1 MFFSAKHIIKKIN
14 TPEKNIYLTFDD
26 GPCELTIDV
35 LNLLEQFNA
44 KATFFVIG
52 TKADLH
58 TDIIAQTL
66 KSGHAVYSHSIDH
79 DYSNYFKSDKKVSA
93 WIETSLNH
101 LEKLVSKKTV
111 FFRPPAGIITPPLLK
126 ATAQKNIQIIL
137 WNTRFYD
144 SVLTLTESK
153 IKKYLNRAASG
164 DIILLHDQQK
174 SKNETVFLKS
184 LDYLLKELTAQNYKF
199 CSL

>member
-1 MFFSAKHIIKKIN
+1 MFFSTKHIVKKI
-14 TPEKNIYLTFDD
+14 TSSEKNIYLTFDD

-35 LNLLEQFNA
+35 LNVLEKFNA

-58 TDIIAQTL
+58 PQIIEKTL
-66 KSGHAVYSHSIDH
+66 NSGHAIYSHSIDH
-79 DYSNYFKSDKKVSA
+79 DYSNYFKSDNTISV
-93 WIETSLNH
+93 WIENSLNH
-101 LEKLVSKKTV
+101 LEKLIGKKTV
-111 FFRPPAGIITPPLLK
+111 FFRPPAGIITPPLLR

-144 SVLTLTESK
+144 SVWALTQAKVS
-153 IKKYLNRAASG
+153 KYLRRVKAG
-164 DIILLHDQQK
+164 DIILLHDAQK
-174 SKNETVFLKS
+174 TKNEKVFLTS
-184 LDYLLKELTAQNYKF
+184 LEYLLKELANKNYQF